1 MTEAVKVGLSDF
13 ISEIKGGMAVT
24 NRFFVSIGS
33 VNPIAGSIARRV
45 GLFCE
50 SASIPGKNILTTPA
64 RTYGEVRETPYEV
77 AYEPMNLVLYVDKNY
92 QVKEYFDTWQSS
104 IFNDTA
110 RYQNYYNDYTQDVT
124 VYVYNK
130 EEDAAFA
137 IKLFQAYPKVVAPI
151 NLDNNSKDIAKLT
164 VTLQYKYWRREPLAG
179 VDANAQR
186 SNVGGKGAAGQLAEE
201 LGIDDAFGALDL
213 GNAFDFG
220 NVLQNYFTESS
231 LFGAPSEFL
240 SSFSQFQNTFNSF
253 QSDPVGTFLGGGG
266 SGLAGLTKG
275 LFG

>member
-13 ISEIKGGMAVT
+13 ISEIKNSGLAVT
-24 NRFFVSIGS
+24 NRFFVSIGAEKAS
-33 VNPIAGSIARRV
+33 SGTMTRRV

-64 RTYGEVRETPYEV
+64 RTYGEIRETPYEV
-77 AYEPMNLVLYVDKNY
+77 TYEPMNLVFYVDRDF
-92 QVKEYFDTWQSS
+92 QVKEYFDTWQSG
-104 IFNDTA
+104 IFSDVA
-110 RYQNYYNDYTQDVT
+110 RFQNYYKEYAKDVT
-124 VYVYNK
+124 IYVYNK
-130 EEDAAFA
+130 EENAAFA
-137 IKLFQAYPKVVAPI
+137 IKLYEAYPKVVQAI

-164 VTLQYKYWRREPLAG
+164 VTLQYRYWRKEQLGG
-179 VDANAQR
+179 VTTPAANG
-186 SNVGGKGAAGQLAEE
+186 SGKGVAGALQNE
-201 LGIDDAFGALDL
+201 LGLDGFGSLDI

-253 QSDPVGTFLGGGG
+253 QRDPVGTFLGGGG
-266 SGLAGLTKG
+266 TGLASLTKG